1 VVFAPSTAPRDS
13 TRPPSTSVRSATP
26 TVPAVRTMPRIALP
40 VSQDSLST
48 ESVSRTVLLTSSPRT
63 ENAKPAMLNAVVVLR
78 NAPTAST
85 VPLDTTN
92 AVPSVSRPAIPTSM
106 LISPLLPASLVTLS
120 AKLAQVNSSAQPV
133 PILKQSPSMEFV
145 TIAHIL
151 AILAALPPPSA
162 PAASLVSILLD
173 RPASLPAPLEPVP
186 STGSVNAVLDS
197 STLTNVLLPAL
208 PASALLEDSAPSV
221 LTTVFHVQDLPVH
234 ASAASTAMPLT
245 LSLECA
251 RSPLTASSDNISL
264 NHPTDVPVFAPP
276 ALSTTNLSV

>member
-1 VVFAPSTAPRDS
+1 
-13 TRPPSTSVRSATP
+13 
-26 TVPAVRTMPRIALP
+26 
-40 VSQDSLST
+40 
-48 ESVSRTVLLTSSPRT
+48 
-63 ENAKPAMLNAVVVLR
+63 
-78 NAPTAST
+78 
-85 VPLDTTN
+85 
-92 AVPSVSRPAIPTSM
+92 
-106 LISPLLPASLVTLS
+106 
-120 AKLAQVNSSAQPV
+120 
-133 PILKQSPSMEFV
+133 
-145 TIAHIL
+145 
-151 AILAALPPPSA
+151 
-162 PAASLVSILLD
+162 LLD

-186 STGSVNAVLDS
+186 STVSVNAVLDS

-221 LTTVFHVQDLPVH
+221 LTTVLHVQDLPVH